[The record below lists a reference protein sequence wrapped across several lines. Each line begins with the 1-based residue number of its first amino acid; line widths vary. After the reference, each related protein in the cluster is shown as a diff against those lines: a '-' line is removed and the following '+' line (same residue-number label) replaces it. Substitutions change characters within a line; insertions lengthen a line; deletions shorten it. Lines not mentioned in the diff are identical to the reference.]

1 MNIEMRGIW
10 LRLALGVGLLAA
22 TAIGGGG
29 WTNPAGAAAKDDAII
44 ADWPE
49 ASRRIALAMIERH
62 GPPDRRDEDA
72 LTWLG
77 LYRARR
83 TVVHRSSAGEGAVEQ
98 VVLYRVPNDKI
109 GELKAFDSRLTVDR
123 GDSELSIRTDSVRAN
138 FLVLNLA
145 HEIASGFRSA
155 SAARAVREKEMRLAV
170 TGKSSRYR
178 ESLLFEG
185 ELPFARPGRA
195 PVLPGEE
202 RAIPPPVQ
210 PEAL

>member
-1 MNIEMRGIW
+1 MNIDMRRIYGS
-10 LRLALGVGLLAA
+10 LALGVGLLAV
-22 TAIGGGG
+22 TALGGGG
-29 WTNPAGAAAKDDAII
+29 STPLAGAAAKDDAII

-49 ASRRIALAMIERH
+49 PSRLMALAMIERH

-83 TVVHRSSAGEGAVEQ
+83 TVVHRSSAGEGVVEQ
-98 VVLYRVPNDKI
+98 VVLYRVPAEKI
-109 GELKAFDSRLTVDR
+109 GALKAFDSRLIVDR
-123 GDSELSIRTDSVRAN
+123 GDAELSVRTDSVRTN

-155 SAARAVREKEMRLAV
+155 SAARRVAEKEMRLAG

-178 ESLLFEG
+178 DSLLFEG

-195 PVLPGEE
+195 VLPGEE
-202 RAIPPPVQ
+202 RDLPPPVQ